1 MSTEP
6 LEQSV
11 RFSRQISKLVAA
23 GRDLWSQ
30 ATGDWSAED
39 YLDKLNWLAES
50 GRERQAEKAR
60 KKEQGTQKDNLKEV
74 TKRD

>member
-1 MSTEP
+1 MW
-6 LEQSV
+6 
-11 RFSRQISKLVAA
+11 SK
-23 GRDLWSQ
+23 

-60 KKEQGTQKDNLKEV
+60 KKERGAQRGDGGGGGGGRESLKEV
-74 TKRD
+74 TDCD